1 MSSDNISNHDCKDS
15 DIKEGHIILFKGF
28 PPETGF
34 KDIED
39 YIKDV
44 CEYLKIKV
52 ISKKSNFYTF
62 AFVYFE
68 SAATL
73 QKVLQKKHY
82 YNGIQLETK
91 LPLDRDE
98 HIKQSVQDLRDPRK
112 IFVDKIP
119 KGYTANDIK
128 SIFGNYGKIVSIN
141 MFFNNNKPINQAN
154 ITFQEHHSALACV
167 TKHSFGSKKDKVM
180 TVYYAQPKF
189 SEYMLLSVDAR
200 IRSYIRD
207 VQKRKKYYN
216 PREFQILHDVILE
229 EEKRCEGSKE
239 SLADKLS
246 KNSGSIG
253 TDSSTHLPQFRQLEN
268 KKEFKRGFKKDQ
280 KLINDNYNS
289 SEFLVN
295 SSGSIKNEHQ
305 EIETSWLATQNQDT
319 TQFSHQNGYYYQPDS
334 YANQNPPISQCT
346 DNHWENRQNNYMG
359 ERSQNVDDYDL
370 TSQNFANEPL
380 YDSDMT
386 MQVTY
391 NDSSYYGNANQNYD
405 YCQYTEPVQN
415 SQINSN
421 NQNLLNESSKNQ
433 QYSATESNYVDN
445 QSAYYNDYPYSYNY
459 EQQNWSQPID
469 GEQSLKNDEMQ
480 AYNQEYWH
488 NNDQTNQSY
497 DPNTVYSNYSDYQ
510 DSQFSNNQQYNY
522 NSLNSYNANC
532 REPYNNCE
540 SDKIRMQYQA

>member
-1 MSSDNISNHDCKDS
+1 MSTDMENNQDSKDY

-68 SAATL
+68 NAANL
-73 QKVLQKKHY
+73 HKVLQKKHY
-82 YNGIQLETK
+82 YKGIQLETK

-98 HIKQSVQDLRDPRK
+98 HIKQSVQDLREPRK

-154 ITFQEHHSALACV
+154 ITFQEHHSSLACV

-216 PREFQILHDVILE
+216 PREFQVLHDVILE
-229 EEKRCEGSKE
+229 EEKRCAEGSRE
-239 SLADKLS
+239 SLGEKLS
-246 KNSGSIG
+246 QYANSKG
-253 TDSSTHLPQFRQLEN
+253 TSSSGRSNHFNQLDN
-268 KKEFKRGFKKDQ
+268 SKQLIKKDQ
-280 KLINDNYNS
+280 SLIRNNYNS
-289 SEFLVN
+289 SEFVVN
-295 SSGSIKNEHQ
+295 SSESSKNEHQ
-305 EIETSWLATQNQDT
+305 EVETSYFTSQNKDT
-319 TQFSHQNGYYYQPDS
+319 TQVSYQNGYYYQPGN
-334 YANQNPPISQCT
+334 YANQNAPISQSN
-346 DNHWENRQNNYMG
+346 DKYWENKQDNYIN
-359 ERSQNVDDYDL
+359 ENSQNIEDYPL
-370 TSQNFANEPL
+370 TVQNFANEPL
-380 YDSDMT
+380 YDSNIT
-386 MQVTY
+386 MQPTY
-391 NDSSYYGNANQNYD
+391 NDSSYYGSADHNNS
-405 YCQYTEPVQN
+405 YCQYTEPTHS
-415 SQINSN
+415 SQIETN
-421 NQNLLNESSKNQ
+421 NQKLLPYCKNL
-433 QYSATESNYVDN
+433 QYSATQTNYVEN
-445 QSAYYNDYPYSYNY
+445 QSAYYNQHPYSYNY

-469 GEQSLKNDEMQ
+469 AEQSLKNDELQ

-488 NNDQTNQSY
+488 NNDQTNQNF

-510 DSQFSNNQQYNY
+510 DSQYSNNQYHNYYSLSGYNV
-522 NSLNSYNANC
+522 N
-532 REPYNNCE
+532 REEYYVDSE
-540 SDKIRMQYQA
+540 SDKIRMQPQA